1 MRFRIASSVNLWGF
15 LTAALGVSVYAAGT
29 ADSSLTT
36 KAKTPHGQPDFTFDQ
51 LYKLQTRFL
60 DTFITASNTSQAQL
74 VNSTILAENVQVRP
88 LSRPHLEL
96 NRLTHLPGPR
106 GHHPYLSRS

>member
-1 MRFRIASSVNLWGF
+1 MRFPIASTMTLWGF

-29 ADSSLTT
+29 ADSNLTT

-60 DTFITASNTSQAQL
+60 DNFITASNTSQAQL
-74 VNSTILAENVQVRP
+74 VNSTLLAENVQVCP
-88 LSRPHLEL
+88 LFRPHLEL
-96 NRLTHLPGPR
+96 IRLMHLPGPR
-106 GHHPYLSRS
+106 GHYPHL